1 METVLD
7 SFATFCHQAGPL
19 KCKVYEP
26 TVLGIQTRLT
36 AARRSLATSPI
47 PVPFSDKGPFLLT
60 EPLLANRLFWAAY
73 SPLSTFPLVANTIIA
88 IEARNASEIAAS
100 FSQQA
105 SYECDCKRPQISW
118 QRTDMMHAFHAIAC
132 SDAPPIPFDQT
143 EFENHLA
150 NLTAISP
157 LAGPFWAGLR
167 LGCTQWPIRAKWRYD
182 GPLEANE
189 TSHPI
194 LVLSPSFD
202 PVCPISD
209 ARRVQGRYKGSRLL
223 EQHSYGHCTIAAPS
237 LCTALRLR
245 EYFVNGTLPE
255 EGTVCEPDILP
266 FEGAIAQALSV
277 EDQELLK
284 ALEDLSAMTPQFGP
298 KF

>member
-1 METVLD
+1 MEAVLD

-19 KCKVYEP
+19 KCQVYEP
-26 TVLGIQTRLT
+26 TIADIQSRLA

-60 EPLLANRLFWAAY
+60 EAFLVAEMFLAAY
-73 SPLSTFPLVANTIIA
+73 GPLSMFPLVAKTIVA
-88 IEARNASEIAAS
+88 IEARNTSEIATI
-100 FSQQA
+100 FGQEG
-105 SYECDCKRPQISW
+105 SYECNCKRPQAPW
-118 QRTDMMHAFHAIAC
+118 HLADQTQAFHAIAC
-132 SDAPPIPFDQT
+132 GDIPPIPFDQT
-143 EFENHLA
+143 EFENHLTK
-150 NLTAISP
+150 LTAISP
-157 LAGPFWAGLR
+157 LAGPIWAGLR

-266 FEGAIAQALSV
+266 FEGTIAHALSV

-284 ALEDLSAMTPQFGP
+284 VLEDLSAMTLQFSP
-298 KF
+298 KL